1 MSANRPTGGA
11 ALVRMRLAGLAFIVV
26 IVLLIALTIAL
37 YQKAFTDV
45 VTVTLQAD
53 RAGNQLTAPADVK
66 LNGVIVGEARE
77 VEASADGADITLA
90 LEPGM
95 VDDIP
100 QNVTARLL
108 PKTLFGEKFVSL
120 VLPEDPAGDSLQE
133 GDVIPQDRSQTAR
146 ELSTALDNLL
156 PLLQTLKPQQVS
168 TTLNALS
175 TTLRGRGERI
185 GNNLVLAGDY
195 FEQFNPELP
204 TLAED
209 FRGIADFADNLDAA
223 APDFLAVLDNL
234 SVVNRNLVDQ
244 EQQLEGFLRSTTA
257 VSGTFEDFLA
267 ENEDRFVTLAREGRL
282 PLELFARYA
291 PEFPCL
297 AAGIAQS
304 ELFIGDAFGTL
315 QPGLHITLEFT
326 QDQGGYRPRE
336 DEPQYLDRRPPVCFG
351 LERLPEGQP
360 DVPAPDIN
368 YQDGYNDRN
377 GPDDSQR
384 AADADE
390 GGGPPPPPGLPGF
403 PAAPVSFSSPDAQR
417 SIINAAVAP
426 VMGTSVDEVPDVAH
440 LLFGPVA
447 RGTAVGL
454 SSRST
459 S

>member
-1 MSANRPTGGA
+1 M
-11 ALVRMRLAGLAFIVV
+11 
-26 IVLLIALTIAL
+26 
-37 YQKAFTDV
+37 
-45 VTVTLQAD
+45 
-53 RAGNQLTAPADVK
+53 
-66 LNGVIVGEARE
+66 
-77 VEASADGADITLA
+77 
-90 LEPGM
+90 
-95 VDDIP
+95 
-100 QNVTARLL
+100 
-108 PKTLFGEKFVSL
+108 SL
-120 VLPEDPAGDSLQE
+120 VLPEEPAQASLQD
-133 GDVIPQDRSQTAR
+133 GDVIPQDNSETAR
-146 ELSTALDNLL
+146 EFATALDNLL

-175 TTLRGRGERI
+175 TTLRGRGERV
-185 GNNLVLAGDY
+185 GNNFVLAGDY

-209 FRGIADFADNLDAA
+209 FRGIADFADTLDAA

-234 SVVNRNLVDQ
+234 AELNRDLVDQ
-244 EQQLEGFLRSTTA
+244 EQELETFLRSTSA
-257 VSGTFEDFLA
+257 VSGTFEGFLE

-304 ELFIGDAFGTL
+304 DLFIGDTFGRL

-326 QDQGGYRPRE
+326 QDQGGYRPNE
-336 DEPQYLDRRPPVCFG
+336 DEPQYLDRRDPVCFG
-351 LERLPEGQP
+351 LERVPNGGQP
-360 DVPAPDIN
+360 DKPAPDIN
-368 YQDGYNDRN
+368 YQDGFNDEN

-384 AADADE
+384 PAESEEQSQAASPF
-390 GGGPPPPPGLPGF
+390 GP
-403 PAAPVSFSSPDAQR
+403 ASFSSPDAQR

-426 VMGTSVDEVPDVAH
+426 VMGTSVDDVPDVAH

-454 SSRST
+454 SSRSD

>member
-11 ALVRMRLAGLAFIVV
+11 ALVRMRLAGLAFILV

-66 LNGVIVGEARE
+66 VNGVIVGEARK
-77 VEASADGADITLA
+77 VEASADGADIQLA
-90 LEPGM
+90 LDPDMAESLPT
-95 VDDIP
+95 
-100 QNVTARLL
+100 NVTARLL

-120 VLPEDPAGDSLQE
+120 VLPEDPADDSLQE

-175 TTLRGRGERI
+175 TTLRGRGERV

-223 APDFLAVLDNL
+223 APDFLAVLENL

-244 EQQLEGFLRSTTA
+244 EQELETFLRSTSA
-257 VSGTFEDFLA
+257 VSGTFEDFLE
-267 ENEDRFVTLAREGRL
+267 ENEDRFVSLAREGRL

-291 PEFPCL
+291 PQFPCL

-326 QDQGGYRPRE
+326 QDQGGYLPRQ
-336 DEPQYLDRRPPVCFG
+336 DEPQYLDRRDPVCFG

-384 AADADE
+384 GEEPEQQQSGSSAS
-390 GGGPPPPPGLPGF
+390 PL
-403 PAAPVSFSSPDAQR
+403 PAAPVSFTNPDAQR

-426 VMGTSVDEVPDVAH
+426 VMGTSVQDVPDVAH

>member
-1 MSANRPTGGA
+1 MSANRPTRGA
-11 ALVRMRLAGLAFIVV
+11 ALVRMRLTGLAFIVV
-26 IVLLIALTIAL
+26 IVLLIALTIAM

-66 LNGVIVGEARE
+66 VNGVIVGEARE
-77 VEASADGADITLA
+77 VRASADGADIELA
-90 LEPGM
+90 LEPDM
-95 VDDIP
+95 AATIP
-100 QNVTARLL
+100 TNVSARLL

-120 VLPEDPAGDSLQE
+120 VLPDDPASQTLQE
-133 GDVIPQDRSQTAR
+133 GDVIAQDRSETAR
-146 ELSTALDNLL
+146 EFSTALDNLL
-156 PLLQTLKPQQVS
+156 PLLQTLKPEQVS

-185 GNNLVLAGDY
+185 GNNFVLAGDY

-244 EQQLEGFLRSTTA
+244 EQQLETFLRSTSA
-257 VSGTFEDFLA
+257 VSGTFEGFLE
-267 ENEDRFVTLAREGRL
+267 ENEDRFVTLARDGRL

-304 ELFIGDAFGTL
+304 ELFIGDVFGGL

-336 DEPQYLDRRPPVCFG
+336 DEPQYNDTRPPVCFG
-351 LERLPEGQP
+351 LERLPNGQP

-368 YQDGYNDRN
+368 YQDGYNDQN

-384 AADADE
+384 AAE
-390 GGGPPPPPGLPGF
+390 PEEEEQGPGPGGLPL
-403 PAAPVSFSSPDAQR
+403 PAAPVSFTNPDVQR

-426 VMGTSVDEVPDVAH
+426 VMGTSVDDVPDVAH

-454 SSRST
+454 SSRSA